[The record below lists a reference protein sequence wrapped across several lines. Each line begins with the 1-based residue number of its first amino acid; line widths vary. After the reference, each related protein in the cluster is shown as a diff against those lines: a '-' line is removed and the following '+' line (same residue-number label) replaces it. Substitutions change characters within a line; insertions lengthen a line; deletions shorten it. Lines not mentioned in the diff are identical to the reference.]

1 MSKGQVLNF
10 YNRKVRFSWV
20 WYLNKRLV
28 KVWSTLLYLMFF
40 CSILLLFLSLAT
52 LLYIGVEK
60 HYPDIGFN
68 ILEWVEGNFT
78 FIMYYEGVLLA
89 SIVGTFFYVNG
100 KRFFHRGLDVV
111 VAFLVS
117 EGLLKEHVEEVTL
130 ELYEV
135 GLLGEDELVYNSYV
149 EVTLDL
155 EEHGL
160 LERLSAYLD
169 TDITDSTFQRF
180 VKILREWNDIKVYKA
195 ALNVD

>member
-10 YNRKVRFSWV
+10 YNHKVRFSWV
-20 WYLNKRLV
+20 WYLNKCLV

-60 HYPDIGFN
+60 HYPDIGLN

-89 SIVGTFFYVNG
+89 SIVGTFVYVNG
-100 KRFFHRGLDVV
+100 KRFFHRDLDAVV
-111 VAFLVS
+111 SFLLS

-195 ALNVD
+195 ALNID

>member
-100 KRFFHRGLDVV
+100 KRFFHRGLDAV

-135 GLLGEDELVYNSYV
+135 GLLGEDELVFNRYV
-149 EVTLDL
+149 EATLDL
-155 EEHGL
+155 DEQGL
-160 LERLSAYLD
+160 LERLSDYLG
-169 TDITDSTFQRF
+169 TDITGSRFQRF
-180 VKILREWNDIKVYKA
+180 VKILRDWNNIKVYKVELKA
-195 ALNVD
+195 D